1 MKKILCKISILLPLI
16 LFSKM
21 LCNPSIALVIPQLHL
36 YLTNYELL
44 IWYTVICI
52 LWFAYSPFKTICKNN
67 IYEVLYNIF
76 PALIYL
82 NFVFFQYNNI
92 LFFALILCA
101 IVIVITLF
109 IADYY
114 KSKKEIMNNKDSHSK
129 KRMRLYKSQIK
140 KSILVII
147 SVILMTPSLFALF
160 KYNLNAPVLRHNKKT
175 SLSLTDNKI
184 SVNSY
189 EENMELFKVFSDNNW
204 NKMSKEEKITAL
216 QTLADFECKNIL
228 KIPEVPINAVILEG
242 EYALGQYINEEEEI
256 EINIQYMLNNSSEAC
271 IETILHE
278 LHHAYVDYLV
288 KNCENIEDNAISQTM
303 YFDDLKAWKYNE
315 LHYVH
320 AVEDFDT
327 YENQAIEKDASEFA
341 KKELLNIKKY
351 IE

>member
-21 LCNPSIALVIPQLHL
+21 LYSPNVALVIPQLHL

-52 LWFAYSPFKTICKNN
+52 LWFAYSPFKAICKNN

-76 PALIYL
+76 PAQLYL

-101 IVIVITLF
+101 IVIIITLF
-109 IADYY
+109 VGDYY
-114 KSKKEIMNNKDSHSK
+114 KTKKEIMNNDDSHSK
-129 KRMRLYKSQIK
+129 KRMRLYKSQYK
-140 KSILVII
+140 KYILVII

-160 KYNLNAPVLRHNKKT
+160 KYNLNAPVLKHNKKT
-175 SLSLTDNKI
+175 SISLSDNKI
-184 SVNSY
+184 SENPY
-189 EENMELFKVFSDNNW
+189 EENGELFKVFSDNNW
-204 NKMSKEEKITAL
+204 NKISKEEKITAL

-228 KIPEVPINAVILEG
+228 KIPEVTINAVLLED
-242 EYALGQYINEEEEI
+242 EFALGQYINEEEEI
-256 EINIQYMLNNSSEAC
+256 EINIQHMLNNSSEAC
-271 IETILHE
+271 LETVLHE

-288 KNCENIEDNAISQTM
+288 KNYENIEDSEISQTM
-303 YFDDLKAWKYNE
+303 YFDELKEWKYNE

-320 AVEDFDT
+320 AIEDYDL

-341 KKELLNIKKY
+341 KKELSNIKKY